1 MRNKPVAAL
10 TELPPNPEEEQHA
23 RMLRYGLAM
32 GIRTICVLLIL
43 VTPGWWV
50 LLPAAGA
57 VFLPYVAV
65 VAANAA
71 RRGPGAAVMRP
82 GGLVRRNQP

>member
-1 MRNKPVAAL
+1 MRNKPVVAL
-10 TELPPNPEEEQHA
+10 TELPPNPEQEQHA

-32 GIRTICVLLIL
+32 GIRTICVLLIV

-57 VFLPYVAV
+57 VFLPYIAV
-65 VAANAA
+65 VIANAA
-71 RRGPGAAVMRP
+71 HRGPGATVLRP
-82 GGLVRRNQP
+82 GALVPRDGP